1 MSFRMFHMS
10 FELSLKTLTRQQI
23 WETSPRSLVAFA
35 LVNRSCYY
43 AAAPFIFQD
52 FTIKFSSHEKLRR
65 YMKQLT
71 NSPLSQERFRYLR
84 RLKLQSTI
92 SLGGSDSEKSSEHDE
107 SSDSEPDEESRSWKP
122 IASFVS
128 KLDRLSDLIYACYDR
143 FPHCL
148 LQVLHKHQ
156 PYCRLC
162 LSNYRFLGLRD
173 SIMDPHTLALIHS
186 PCLHSLGVKATRNDT
201 DGSRAAALRTVTVAP
216 NLKHLNLNLWQAP
229 SNPFESNSEV
239 PKQPWKDFIPLV
251 ETSRLGS
258 LTSFSLSGFNNPKG
272 RSDRSG
278 QSDGSV
284 KTSDFNFTLF

>member
-1 MSFRMFHMS
+1 MDAFAGSAPHMSFRMFHMS

-43 AAAPFIFQD
+43 A
-52 FTIKFSSHEKLRR
+52 
-65 YMKQLT
+65 

-162 LSNYRFLGLRD
+162 LSNYRFLGLR
-173 SIMDPHTLALIHS
+173 
-186 PCLHSLGVKATRNDT
+186 VR
-201 DGSRAAALRTVTVAP
+201 
-216 NLKHLNLNLWQAP
+216 
-229 SNPFESNSEV
+229 
-239 PKQPWKDFIPLV
+239 
-251 ETSRLGS
+251 
-258 LTSFSLSGFNNPKG
+258 
-272 RSDRSG
+272 
-278 QSDGSV
+278 
-284 KTSDFNFTLF
+284 